1 MGKVFKVKI
10 HECATQINE
19 YRGQGKMKSG
29 MKVLEISETVL
40 PRKKNKSSLSITT

>member
-1 MGKVFKVKI
+1 MGKVFKIKI

-29 MKVLEISETVL
+29 MKVLKISETVP
-40 PRKKNKSSLSITT
+40 PRKKVKAV